1 VLQIFNN
8 NVKNSWI
15 ETVDSS
21 PSLYIPVDKV
31 AWKNNKITPSKE
43 QAVKMVQYC
52 VLRTTQWRRSQR
64 L

>member
-1 VLQIFNN
+1 MLQIFNN

-31 AWKNNKITPSKE
+31 A
-43 QAVKMVQYC
+43 
-52 VLRTTQWRRSQR
+52 
-64 L
+64 